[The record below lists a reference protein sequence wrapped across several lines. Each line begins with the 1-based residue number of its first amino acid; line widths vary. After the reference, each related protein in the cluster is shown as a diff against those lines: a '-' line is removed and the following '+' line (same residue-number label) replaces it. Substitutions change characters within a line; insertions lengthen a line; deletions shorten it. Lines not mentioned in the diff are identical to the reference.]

1 MLRRINL
8 PVGGGILQAAVF
20 RLVFLFLL
28 ILLVLGGWLSLG
40 LVVVWSGPESLL
52 SRVLFFSLLF
62 VSSLSSG
69 ALAAYG
75 LGSRLFPMKRDR
87 GRMGLVML
95 QGLPFSFVVTFAA
108 WLQGLRLLS
117 WVYGLILVILL
128 GMIEYVLLPRGSR

>member
-1 MLRRINL
+1 M
-8 PVGGGILQAAVF
+8 
-20 RLVFLFLL
+20 
-28 ILLVLGGWLSLG
+28 SLG

-69 ALAAYG
+69 TLVAYG

-87 GRMGLVML
+87 GRLGLVML

-108 WLQGLRLLS
+108 WLQSLRLLS